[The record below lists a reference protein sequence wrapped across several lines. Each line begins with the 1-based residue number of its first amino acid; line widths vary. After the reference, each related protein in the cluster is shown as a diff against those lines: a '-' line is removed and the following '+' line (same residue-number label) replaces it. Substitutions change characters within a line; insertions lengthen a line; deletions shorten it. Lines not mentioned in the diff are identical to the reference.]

1 MPYYC
6 RINIKVLE
14 AFITVFF
21 IGYIKVAPGTF
32 GSLAGVILT
41 IAIYLKAG
49 PYLFFVIILLLALLG
64 IIAIH
69 HSTKKIKNKDRKE
82 IVIDEVVGQ
91 SISLFPISVMASKHG
106 LDLND
111 LWPFIF
117 FGFLSFRFFDI
128 FKFGPVKRADN
139 RNDAIGVMLDDVYA
153 GIVSALL
160 LMVLMVVIY
169 GY

>member
-1 MPYYC
+1 MSYHLRY
-6 RINIKVLE
+6 NIKVLE

-21 IGYIKVAPGTF
+21 IGYIKIAPGTF
-32 GSLAGVILT
+32 GSLVGVILT
-41 IAIYLKAG
+41 IAIYLNAD

-64 IIAIH
+64 TIAIH

-91 SISLFPISVMASKHG
+91 SISLFPISLMAYTHG

-160 LMVLMVVIY
+160 LMVLMVIIY
-169 GY
+169 G

>member
-1 MPYYC
+1 MSYHT
-6 RINIKVLE
+6 RFNIKLLE

-32 GSLAGVILT
+32 GSLVGVILT
-41 IAIYLKAG
+41 IAIYLNAG
-49 PYLFFVIILLLALLG
+49 PYLFFVIILLLVLLG

-91 SISLFPISVMASKHG
+91 LISLFPVSVMANKHG
-106 LDLND
+106 LDLNH

-128 FKFGPVKRADN
+128 FKFGPVKLADN

-160 LMVLMVVIY
+160 LMILMVVIY

>member
-1 MPYYC
+1 M
-6 RINIKVLE
+6 LE

-32 GSLAGVILT
+32 GSLIGVIIA
-41 IAIYLKAG
+41 IAIYLNAG
-49 PYLFFVIILLLALLG
+49 PYLFFVIILLLASLG
-64 IIAIH
+64 TIAIH

-91 SISLFPISVMASKHG
+91 LISLFPISVMAYTHG
-106 LDLND
+106 LDPND

-117 FGFLSFRFFDI
+117 YGFLSFRFFDI
-128 FKFGPVKRADN
+128 FKFGPIKQADN

-160 LMVLMVVIY
+160 LMALMVIIY
-169 GY
+169 GW

>member
-32 GSLAGVILT
+32 GSLFGVIFMIT
-41 IAIYLKAG
+41 VYLNVG
-49 PYLFFVIILLLALLG
+49 PYLFFIIVLILALIG
-64 IIAIH
+64 TIAI
-69 HSTKKIKNKDRKE
+69 SFATKKIKNKDRKE
-82 IVIDEVVGQ
+82 IIIDEVVGQ
-91 SISLFPISVMASKHG
+91 SISLFPISVMAYRHG

-111 LWPFIF
+111 LWLFIF

-128 FKFGPVKRADN
+128 FKFGPIKRADE

-153 GIVSALL
+153 GLVSALL
-160 LMVLMVVIY
+160 LMALMVIIY

>member
-1 MPYYC
+1 MSYHF
-6 RINIKVLE
+6 RVNIKVLE

-21 IGYIKVAPGTF
+21 IGHIKAAPGTF

-49 PYLFFVIILLLALLG
+49 PYLFFVIILLLTLLG

-69 HSTKKIKNKDRKE
+69 HSTRKIKNKDRKE

-128 FKFGPVKRADN
+128 FKFGLVKRADN

>member
-1 MPYYC
+1 MSYHF
-6 RINIKVLE
+6 RVNIKVLE

-21 IGYIKVAPGTF
+21 IGHIKAAPGTF
-32 GSLAGVILT
+32 GSLFGVTLMIV
-41 IAIYLKAG
+41 IYLNAD
-49 PYLFFVIILLLALLG
+49 PYIFFVIILLLALLG
-64 IIAIH
+64 TIAIH
-69 HSTKKIKNKDRKE
+69 HSTKDIKNKDRKE

-91 SISLFPISVMASKHG
+91 SISLFPISLMAYTKE
-106 LDLND
+106 LDLID

-128 FKFGPVKRADN
+128 FKFGPIKRADQ
-139 RNDAIGVMLDDVYA
+139 RDDAIGVMLDDVYA

-160 LMVLMVVIY
+160 LMALMVIIY